1 MKLVI
6 GILAGVL
13 ACSGETPPGT
23 AAMTSASRVSG
34 AAPLTVFFDAVD
46 TADPAWRSGVIQPDD
61 GDTSSSEYAWD
72 FGDPKSGAWANSGR
86 PRNVAFGPVAAHVF
100 QAPGLYTVALTVT
113 DRGGKRR
120 AFNQKIQV
128 LPLEVPTFHVSSTAG
143 DDRADGRTPAAPWR
157 SLDRARPILEKG
169 GRLLLKRG
177 DTFVLA
183 GSPLKLAGDGPG
195 HVGAYGP
202 GAPPVVKVEGRD
214 GGLAVFGDDWR
225 ITDLAFVGPGET
237 DTQGAVL
244 FDVQHPIRHTLIQ
257 RVTVR
262 DFRVGLGWGDHT
274 PMYATPHDGNTIA
287 DCEVSNA
294 FVNGLYVGGR
304 RLALLG
310 NLVRDIRTSHVTRVW
325 QAHKGVIE
333 HNAFQNPGPERHA
346 LKLHGPTHGDG
357 RPPTQHVVVSDNLFV
372 GKTWSL
378 SFGPQNP
385 VSDER
390 VSHVL
395 FERNRTRS
403 QETVQ
408 VDLHLAARN
417 VTVRNNVFSGTG
429 SAKYYNAVEVARR
442 GVEPE
447 PADIRILHNTVLK
460 ADAGQEF
467 SVCLATSKAPGL
479 EVVNNL
485 AWAPN
490 AQRRVVVSGGGE
502 ILQEG
507 NLLADAP
514 AFLDDGRGTLKPT
527 AAAARKG
534 VPQARAR
541 ADFAGTPRPRSGA
554 CALGAFEP

>member
-1 MKLVI
+1 MKPTIALLFAAI
-6 GILAGVL
+6 
-13 ACSGETPPGT
+13 ACSETPPKA

-46 TADPAWRSGVIQPDD
+46 AAFPLWKSGVVQPDD

-72 FGDPKSGAWANSGR
+72 FGDPKSGTWANSGR
-86 PRNVAFGPVAAHVF
+86 ARNVAFGPVAAHVF
-100 QAPGLYTVALTVT
+100 ANPGVYDVTLTVT

-120 AFNQKIQV
+120 SFSQKIQV
-128 LPLEVPTFHVSSTAG
+128 LPLEAPTFHVSSTAG
-143 DDRADGRTPAAPWR
+143 NDRADGRSPATAWR
-157 SLDRARPILEKG
+157 SLDRAREILKTG

-177 DTFVLA
+177 DTFVLTGA
-183 GSPLKLAGDGPG
+183 PLRLEGAGPG
-195 HVGAYGP
+195 QVGAYGP
-202 GAPPVVKVEGRD
+202 GAAPVVKVEGRE
-214 GGLAVFGDDWR
+214 GGLAVYGDDWR

-244 FDVQHPIRHTLIQ
+244 FDVQRGIRHTLIQ

-262 DFRVGLGWGDHT
+262 DFRVGLGWSDHP

-287 DCEVSNA
+287 DSEVSNCEI
-294 FVNGLYVGGR
+294 NGLYVGGR

-310 NLVRDIRTSHVTRVW
+310 NMVRDIRQSHVTRVW
-325 QAHKGVIE
+325 QAHKAVIE
-333 HNAFQNPGPERHA
+333 HNAFKNPGPTRHA
-346 LKLHGPTHGDG
+346 LKLHGPAHGDG

-372 GKTWSL
+372 GKTWTL
-378 SFGPQNP
+378 AFGPQNGQ
-385 VSDER
+385 SDER

-395 FERNRTRS
+395 FERNRTQS
-403 QETVQ
+403 TETVQ
-408 VDLHLAARN
+408 VDLVLAARN

-429 SAKYYNAVEVARR
+429 SAKWYAAVEVARS
-442 GVEPE
+442 GIEPE
-447 PADIRILHNTVLK
+447 PSDIRILHNTVLK
-460 ADAGQEF
+460 ADAGSEF
-467 SVCLATSKAPGL
+467 SVCVATTKGPGV

-490 AQRRVVVSGGGE
+490 VERRAVVTGGGQL
-502 ILQEG
+502 LQEG

-514 AFLDDGRGTLKPT
+514 AFIDDGRGTLKPT
-527 AAAARKG
+527 GAAARKG

-541 ADFAGTPRPRSGA
+541 ADFSGAPRPRSGA